1 MILFSTI
8 MMCSSI
14 LYLMILI
21 IRIPIHF
28 NTVSSI
34 NHYVTRKEYIKSGGQ
49 TLIRLIGTI
58 LIILLVYHFAVV
70 ESNPD
75 VTSKTKIDG
84 VFMLGFILSI
94 IVISALIDYTLISL
108 YRLLSKTFRLIGQR
122 KDTVVN
128 RFYKSIYRQYDKDIV
143 EQFELLQN
151 SKHAKCTLT
160 NEQAFVL
167 VSALIKHDESDKA
180 RIIASQFGHHK
191 ESKKYE
197 PAFQI
202 KKG

>member
-1 MILFSTI
+1 MAIFNSI
-8 MMCSSI
+8 MMCSFLI
-14 LYLMILI
+14 YCMILTV
-21 IRIPIHF
+21 RFFIHF

-34 NHYVTRKEYIKSGGQ
+34 NHFVTRKEYVKNVGQ

-58 LIILLVYHFAVV
+58 LIILLIYHFTVV

-75 VTSKTKIDG
+75 ATSKVKVDG
-84 VFMLGFILSI
+84 VFMLGFILAI
-94 IVISALIDYTLISL
+94 IVITALIDYTLIGL
-108 YRLLSKTFRLIGQR
+108 YRLLDKTLRIIGQR

-128 RFYKSIYRQYDKDIV
+128 RFYKSIYRQDDKDIV
-143 EQFELLQN
+143 EQFKLLQN

-160 NEQAFVL
+160 NEQALVL
-167 VSALIKHDESDKA
+167 VSALIKHGENDIA
-180 RIIASQFGHHK
+180 RKIANQFGHRK

-202 KKG
+202 KEG